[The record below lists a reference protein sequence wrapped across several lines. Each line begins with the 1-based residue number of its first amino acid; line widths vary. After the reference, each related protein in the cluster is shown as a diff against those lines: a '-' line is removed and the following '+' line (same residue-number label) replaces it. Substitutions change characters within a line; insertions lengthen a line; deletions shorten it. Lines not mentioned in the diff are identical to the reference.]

1 LSEEQVIEIFGSCGK
16 VLNFRLVYDR
26 ETGRPK
32 GFGFIEY
39 PDSGTISSWQTQTPI
54 TNLTRM
60 TDAASSA
67 VRNLNDHEIMG
78 RKLRVDYSND
88 NAEDDSTMVRLSVCS
103 LLHLC

>member
-1 LSEEQVIEIFGSCGK
+1 
-16 VLNFRLVYDR
+16 
-26 ETGRPK
+26 
-32 GFGFIEY
+32 
-39 PDSGTISSWQTQTPI
+39 
-54 TNLTRM
+54 M